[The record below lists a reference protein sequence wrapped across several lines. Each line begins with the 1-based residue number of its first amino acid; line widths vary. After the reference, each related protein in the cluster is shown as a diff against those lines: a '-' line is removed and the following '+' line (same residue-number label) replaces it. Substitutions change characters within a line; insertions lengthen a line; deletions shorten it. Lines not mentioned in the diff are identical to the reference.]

1 MSLSITHRTADL
13 QILTPPPAPQPPV
26 IQLNTDPSLLVQLA
40 TAYRD
45 WLPQPPPDPAPILA
59 PLFREGPFDAASC
72 PKTTTRHP
80 LIGTQQDGC
89 PYRFTSYRNY
99 EHFHVVAR
107 LAYNFTPPPPPQNL
121 PDCSAGHPENGSGS
135 FLGSKHYTLRSSS
148 NVTLTS

>member
-107 LAYNFTPPPPPQNL
+107 LAYNFTPPPPRICQTAQPGTRRTA
-121 PDCSAGHPENGSGS
+121 PGHFSGAN
-135 FLGSKHYTLRSSS
+135 TTRCAPAP
-148 NVTLTS
+148 T